1 MGYSKWHVRLFA
13 MKRNNVV
20 HNIYLDGLL
29 LLALLDSVEILAC
42 VESCMAAGGRK
53 LKSTT

>member
-1 MGYSKWHVRLFA
+1 MGHSKWHVRLLA
-13 MKRNNVV
+13 TKRNNVV

-42 VESCMAAGGRK
+42 VESCMATGGRK

>member
-1 MGYSKWHVRLFA
+1 MGHSKWHVRLLA
-13 MKRNNVV
+13 TKRNNVV

-53 LKSTT
+53 LKSKS

>member
-1 MGYSKWHVRLFA
+1 MGHSKWHVRLFA
-13 MKRNNVV
+13 TKRNDVV